1 MPSRLYV
8 VGTPIGNLGDITYR
22 AVKTLEE
29 VDFIAAEDTRVSAKL
44 LNYLNIKKPM
54 VSYHEH
60 NHKYAGESIIKR
72 ILEGQSCAVITDAG
86 MPCISD
92 PGEDLVRLC
101 AQNGVKVVV
110 VPGPSAAISALAIS
124 GLDTSRFAFEGFPSV
139 AKRSRYEM
147 FTSCAKEQRTLI
159 FYEAPHKLIATLEDM
174 LRFFGD
180 RKISICR
187 ELTKVHEQV
196 IRTTLGEAVGIYGE
210 DNPPR
215 GEYVLIVEGC
225 RVQEHE
231 LSNDEALERAREL
244 VRGGMRLTDACKE
257 AAKSS
262 GLSKSEI
269 YSALAGEKGD
279 D

>member
-1 MPSRLYV
+1 M
-8 VGTPIGNLGDITYR
+8 T
-22 AVKTLEE
+22 
-29 VDFIAAEDTRVSAKL
+29 
-44 LNYLNIKKPM
+44 
-54 VSYHEH
+54 
-60 NHKYAGESIIKR
+60 
-72 ILEGQSCAVITDAG
+72 CA
-86 MPCISD
+86 PKC
-92 PGEDLVRLC
+92 
-101 AQNGVKVVV
+101 
-110 VPGPSAAISALAIS
+110 
-124 GLDTSRFAFEGFPSV
+124 
-139 AKRSRYEM
+139 
-147 FTSCAKEQRTLI
+147 CAKEQRTLI

>member
-1 MPSRLYV
+1 
-8 VGTPIGNLGDITYR
+8 
-22 AVKTLEE
+22 
-29 VDFIAAEDTRVSAKL
+29 
-44 LNYLNIKKPM
+44 
-54 VSYHEH
+54 
-60 NHKYAGESIIKR
+60 
-72 ILEGQSCAVITDAG
+72 
-86 MPCISD
+86 
-92 PGEDLVRLC
+92 
-101 AQNGVKVVV
+101 
-110 VPGPSAAISALAIS
+110 
-124 GLDTSRFAFEGFPSV
+124 
-139 AKRSRYEM
+139 M

-225 RVQEHE
+225 REQEPE